1 MADELEVTEET
12 VEEQTNPVSLEDQ
25 IAELLAENK
34 RLKRAVDKSASQ
46 AADYKKQLNAR
57 LSEQEQL
64 EAAQA
69 ERDAEL
75 AEYKRKDAVRTAAA
89 DYMALGYSP
98 ELAEKAAEAQ
108 LSGDTKELTSIQKDF
123 LEEKE
128 KTFRETLMKG
138 MPSPQAGGEK
148 DSGDAPLTMEEFN
161 AHKKDPNWINS
172 NWARVQE
179 MLQKK
184 G

>member
-1 MADELEVTEET
+1 MADELEVT
-12 VEEQTNPVSLEDQ
+12 VEEEPETPVSLEDQ
-25 IAELLAENK
+25 VAQLLAENK

-64 EAAQA
+64 EAARA
-69 ERDAEL
+69 ESMAEL
-75 AEYKRKDAVRTAAA
+75 AELKKEKAIDNAATT
-89 DYMALGYSP
+89 YIALGYSP
-98 ELAEKAAEAQ
+98 ERAKQAAEAF
-108 LSGDTKELTSIQKDF
+108 LNGDVEEFSSIQRDF
-123 LEEKE
+123 LTEKE
-128 KTFRETLMKG
+128 KAFRETLMKG

-148 DSGDAPLTMEEFN
+148 ESGDSPMTMEEFN
-161 AHKKDPNWINS
+161 AHKADPNWINS
-172 NWARVQE
+172 NWGRVQA